1 MRTTKR
7 AVLSVSLSFVTL
19 WLAFGVTPSRS
30 SAAAHAPIVSRPQIQ
45 AIAAH
50 MLHSYLAKRSAA
62 GGDIHSCKGNGCE
75 IFAPLPGTAM
85 PMSPNCYGTGCN
97 GVDPQSSGCN
107 APAYVSTVQ
116 QISITDNLGA
126 WAGNFALRRSSYCS
140 AVWVDFYTNLGGVCS
155 TLKVQDA
162 VLYTQ
167 EYQPCPMSHNYTY
180 WTDMV
185 SDITTNNGYYSDNN
199 GGSGHVSG

>member
-1 MRTTKR
+1 MRTIKR
-7 AVLSVSLSFVTL
+7 AILSVSLAFVAL
-19 WLAFGVTPSRS
+19 WLALGVTPSRS
-30 SAAAHAPIVSRPQIQ
+30 SAAAHAPTDSRVQMQ

-50 MLHSYLAKRSAA
+50 MLHSYLVMRSAA
-62 GGDIHSCKGNGCE
+62 GGDVHSCKGNGCE
-75 IFAPLPGTAM
+75 IFASPPGTLT
-85 PMSPNCYGTGCN
+85 PMSPNCYGSGCN

-107 APAYVSTVQ
+107 APAYVSTVEK
-116 QISITDNLGA
+116 IGIRGSFGSWTGD
-126 WAGNFALRRSSYCS
+126 FALRRSSYCS
-140 AVWVDFYTNLGGVCS
+140 AVWVDFYTNADGVCS

-167 EYQPCPMSHNYTY
+167 QYQPCPMSHNYTY